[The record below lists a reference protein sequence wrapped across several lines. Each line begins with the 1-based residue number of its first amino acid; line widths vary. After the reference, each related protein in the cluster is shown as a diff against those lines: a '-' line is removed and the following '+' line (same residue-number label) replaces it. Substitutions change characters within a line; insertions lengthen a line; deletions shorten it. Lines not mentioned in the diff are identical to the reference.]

1 MSISDGRRGRCVRV
15 VDPVLLR
22 IRRLIGGRTMT
33 ITQGPGLFARVL
45 ELHRIHNPGLDDV
58 ELYLRDTEPEVRA
71 AALQVLTGAVRQ
83 GNAPRGTGD
92 TLAWALADE
101 HEDVRRVA
109 ADALRGLPELYLG
122 DDGVA

>member
-1 MSISDGRRGRCVRV
+1 
-15 VDPVLLR
+15 
-22 IRRLIGGRTMT
+22 MT
-33 ITQGPGLFARVL
+33 ITQGPVLSARVL
-45 ELHRIHNPGLDDV
+45 DLHRIQNPGLEDV
-58 ELYLRDTEPEVRA
+58 ELYLRDGQPEVRA
-71 AALQVLTGAVRQ
+71 AALKVLTGTVRK

-122 DDGVA
+122 DDGVAALQLAAARGRDPFVRETATDLL